1 LLIRSRIEQRLSQSC
16 AAVDPESEARATWPP
31 DVAAV
36 LFPAPLVPA
45 AVLMPLVE
53 RRGGLAVL
61 LTRRSDHLRDHPGQ
75 ISFPGGRVE
84 PGDAGPLATALREMD
99 EELGIDPA
107 HVGVAGY
114 LPAQAVVTGFV
125 VTPVVGFLPGDIAVR
140 PDAREVAEAFEV
152 PLRYVLDPINLRES
166 TRVVHGLEVPV
177 FEYTYSGHRI
187 WGATASML
195 HTLARLISA

>member
-1 LLIRSRIEQRLSQSC
+1 MRIEARLSHSG
-16 AAVDPESEARATWPP
+16 AAADPEAEARAAWPP
-31 DVAAV
+31 EVARV
-36 LFPAPLVPA
+36 LFPAPLIRA

-53 RRGGLAVL
+53 RPGGLAVL

-84 PGDAGPLATALREMD
+84 PDDVGPLATALREMD
-99 EELGIDPA
+99 EELGIKPA
-107 HVGVAGY
+107 RVGVAGY

-125 VTPVVGFLPGDIAVR
+125 VTPVVGFLPPDIDVR

-152 PLRYVLDPINLRES
+152 PLSYVLDTGNLRES
-166 TRVVHGLEVPV
+166 TRTVRGIQVPV
-177 FEYTYSGHRI
+177 CEYNYAGHRI

-195 HTLARLISA
+195 RTLSQLISA

>member
-1 LLIRSRIEQRLSQSC
+1 MLIRSRIEQRLSQSR

>member
-1 LLIRSRIEQRLSQSC
+1 M
-16 AAVDPESEARATWPP
+16 
-31 DVAAV
+31 
-36 LFPAPLVPA
+36 PA

-125 VTPVVGFLPGDIAVR
+125 VTPVVGFLPGNIDVR
-140 PDAREVAEAFEV
+140 PDAREVAETFEV
-152 PLRYVLDPINLRES
+152 PLRYVLDPLNLRES

-195 HTLARLISA
+195 HTLARLISV